1 MKRKEIEG
9 ELCEKHQLLKQT
21 DHIPLK
27 LQEAQTYATSEQ
39 FEAMKERYKT
49 VVLAHYIRELFEHP
63 EQAEVMGRSA
73 AAHAAQTHDPEKNMQ
88 DILKIYHS
96 LT

>member
-49 VVLAHYIRELFEHP
+49 VVQNRQKWRERISELEEMVP
-63 EQAEVMGRSA
+63 EPDDDQEYRGLERC
-73 AAHAAQTHDPEKNMQ
+73 QK
-88 DILKIYHS
+88 
-96 LT
+96 

>member
-49 VVLAHYIRELFEHP
+49 VVQNRQEWRERISELEEMVP
-63 EQAEVMGRSA
+63 EPDDDQE
-73 AAHAAQTHDPEKNMQ
+73 
-88 DILKIYHS
+88 
-96 LT
+96 